1 MKEFNSNYLGMVI
14 NSSDPEYRGRV
25 QIFIPHIMPTL
36 YDGWNKEG
44 QDIEISCVGSNIPQG
59 LSPELHARLVKI
71 LPWAEA
77 ASPIVGSSSPGSFFS
92 DVVQGVKSAAGAVV
106 AAAESLFV
114 QTPTAKPTTV
124 SGPLGSLYTEAS
136 QYLGSGNLAARG
148 LKGFQTGESQGA
160 CARSTVA
167 LLGAMTGDKALQT
180 GSAGG
185 NAGQFALGGNLGLP
199 SSSFQPKQP
208 VTSDYINSP
217 SQWKP
222 GDTIACQN
230 NGVGHIFT
238 YTGVGDK
245 PWSSDFASASPQI
258 GSSARNCALHQP
270 TPEAQNKISAN
281 LNRLYGQ
288 TPPTTQPVGDEQTSA
303 SGTSASPNPIA
314 NAQATTSETAPTP
327 QTTIT
332 AAEGAGISGTI
343 SGGGT
348 ITNTTGFSDNE
359 LKFAM
364 RIAAGESGAG
374 VVNAKSVYGDITNV
388 KQRVAYAYGY
398 GKGLSISQL
407 EAQGQQ
413 LIDSNQVDWKKVD
426 IGYVQSNEYDTAQK
440 GAVNTGSY
448 KDQIV
453 GTAQAIRNLSSKNP
467 ALGNKVLESIRSG
480 NFAEA
485 DSILG
490 SRGGPSIGTKYFALM
505 DHKNKTSALE
515 NRIATEFGGDVN
527 AALESINRDLPP
539 LPTIAEL
546 SSGAYDPAAA
556 PDTKNY
562 VAASEATISSSV
574 VNNTDSNGR
583 TPVINT
589 NDMANGLFTFPKPGS
604 MVWVFFREGN
614 PLFPVYFAASYSAAE
629 WSSAYRGGSKSEFD
643 DHETPG
649 VDISTTNMKLNP
661 SGGLLAKNRLNLND
675 PLDNESVFSLYH
687 GEGSNITFKN
697 GCDFHYS
704 KNNKRDEVESD
715 RFVVTKG
722 YKEQWVEGD
731 ESSNVRGNVIVKI
744 GKIDQEAIDAMNELA
759 DFNKELSDTL
769 KQNS

>member
-1 MKEFNSNYLGMVI
+1 MHYGNHLGMVI

-25 QIFIPHIMPTL
+25 QIFVPHVMPTL

-44 QDIEISCVGSNIPQG
+44 EDIEISCVGSNIPQG

-92 DVVQGVKSAAGAVV
+92 DLVQGAKTVAGAAAGALESGVS
-106 AAAESLFV
+106 AAKSYFS
-114 QTPTAKPTTV
+114 QTPTSSPVPSSGASGEDLANSAKNLIGTST
-124 SGPLGSLYTEAS
+124 A
-136 QYLGSGNLAARG
+136 NLAG
-148 LKGFQTGESQGA
+148 T
-160 CARSTVA
+160 
-167 LLGAMTGDKALQT
+167 D
-180 GSAGG
+180 
-185 NAGQFALGGNLGLP
+185 GGNLGCAAAVSLMFKKATGQDIVP
-199 SSSFQPKQP
+199 GQTVVTGTTQLYSHMSKSSDYVEVPIDQMQPGDILVTPRNFQTGKAGHTGIYVGDGRIVSNSSSGFMG
-208 VTSDYINSP
+208 SER
-217 SQWKP
+217 
-222 GDTIACQN
+222 GTIQN
-230 NGVGHIFT
+230 NYNVDSWKKGVVSRNPGGS
-238 YTGVGDK
+238 GVFRYVGLTSTSTDTPK
-245 PWSSDFASASPQI
+245 PA
-258 GSSARNCALHQP
+258 
-270 TPEAQNKISAN
+270 T
-281 LNRLYGQ
+281 
-288 TPPTTQPVGDEQTSA
+288 GDEQTSA

-332 AAEGAGISGTI
+332 AVEGAGISGTV

-348 ITNTTGFSDNE
+348 VSPASLAVGANGKVDPQQ
-359 LKFAM
+359 LKSYIEQ
-364 RIAAGESGAG
+364 RIANSKLNNYVPADAAKYGVDGSPKSWANYFTKLSEKESGFNASQTYTESFSNSKG
-374 VVNAKSVYGDITNV
+374 ERVVSTGLFQVSYESV
-388 KQRVAYAYGY
+388 RGY
-398 GKGLSISQL
+398 GVGKGMSDQELNSKLSDPMFNIDAAIAIHERNVLRDGKL
-407 EAQGQQ
+407 EVGGGKGAGGYFASASMRK
-413 LIDSNQVDWKKVD
+413 IAADVTAGKVD
-426 IGYVQSNEYDTAQK
+426 SFDASATASSPQQS
-440 GAVNTGSY
+440 V
-448 KDQIV
+448 
-453 GTAQAIRNLSSKNP
+453 SS
-467 ALGNKVLESIRSG
+467 A
-480 NFAEA
+480 
-485 DSILG
+485 
-490 SRGGPSIGTKYFALM
+490 
-505 DHKNKTSALE
+505 
-515 NRIATEFGGDVN
+515 
-527 AALESINRDLPP
+527 
-539 LPTIAEL
+539 
-546 SSGAYDPAAA
+546 
-556 PDTKNY
+556 
-562 VAASEATISSSV
+562 V

-583 TPVINT
+583 TPVVNT

-614 PLFPVYFAASYSAAE
+614 PLFPVYFAASYSSAE
-629 WSSAYRGGSKSEFD
+629 WSSAYRGGSKSEYD

>member
-44 QDIEISCVGSNIPQG
+44 EDIEISCVGSNIPQG

-136 QYLGSGNLAARG
+136 QYLGSGDLAARG

-208 VTSDYINSP
+208 VTSDYINNP

-332 AAEGAGISGTI
+332 VAEGAGISGTVSGKMTI
-343 SGGGT
+343 TEPSTTIADSIFNSEARLDKSGNLQVYNLPGNDGGGSYEVAGINEKYHGPAAAKLKGLIEGGQQEAAKSYAKSYIMDYT
-348 ITNTTGFSDNE
+348 KTATKLSANSGTEYALRDITFNRGAGGANWMA
-359 LKFAM
+359 KK
-364 RIAAGESGAG
+364 AAG
-374 VVNAKSVYGDITNV
+374 
-388 KQRVAYAYGY
+388 
-398 GKGLSISQL
+398 LSPNLKMSDVDRAAIL
-407 EAQGQQ
+407 EAQQKDPKGYLQN
-413 LIDSNQVDWKKVD
+413 LRLAASEYESTQVG
-426 IGYVQSNEYDTAQK
+426 IRANLNK
-440 GAVNTGSY
+440 G
-448 KDQIV
+448 
-453 GTAQAIRNLSSKNP
+453 
-467 ALGNKVLESIRSG
+467 
-480 NFAEA
+480 
-485 DSILG
+485 
-490 SRGGPSIGTKYFALM
+490 
-505 DHKNKTSALE
+505 LE
-515 NRIATEFGGDVN
+515 NRFNKRLENSLSILDGNVPMTDPS
-527 AALESINRDLPP
+527 ESIAFEAPEI
-539 LPTIAEL
+539 PT
-546 SSGAYDPAAA
+546 
-556 PDTKNY
+556 T
-562 VAASEATISSSV
+562 SV

-583 TPVINT
+583 TPVVNT

-614 PLFPVYFAASYSAAE
+614 PLFPVYFAASYSSAE
-629 WSSAYRGGSKSEFD
+629 WSSAYRGGSKSEYD

>member
-1 MKEFNSNYLGMVI
+1 MKMHYGNHLGMVI

-25 QIFIPHIMPTL
+25 QIFVPHVMPTL

-44 QDIEISCVGSNIPQG
+44 EDIEISCVGSNIPQG

-136 QYLGSGNLAARG
+136 QYLGSGDLAAKG

-208 VTSDYINSP
+208 VTSDYINNS

-270 TPEAQNKISAN
+270 TPEAQSKIAAN
-281 LNRLYGQ
+281 LTRLYGQ
-288 TPPTTQPVGDEQTSA
+288 TPPTASPAGGEQTAA

-314 NAQATTSETAPTP
+314 NAQGTTSETAPTP

-332 AAEGAGISGTI
+332 AAEGAGISGTVSGTQTVSDGLAKLAADRQAKFAQELNDPAIMSRLTYLATKEVGANEANQTAFMETVINRAHFSGKSI
-343 SGGGT
+343 SSIANSSYYAVGAGT
-348 ITNTTGFSDNE
+348 LPVSQTTTNAVSKVMNGSNTTNLATDAGSNDYKGNNQV
-359 LKFAM
+359 ANR
-364 RIAAGESGAG
+364 RIAEG
-374 VVNAKSVYGDITNV
+374 V
-388 KQRVAYAYGY
+388 
-398 GKGLSISQL
+398 
-407 EAQGQQ
+407 
-413 LIDSNQVDWKKVD
+413 
-426 IGYVQSNEYDTAQK
+426 
-440 GAVNTGSY
+440 TGNWLH
-448 KDQIV
+448 DGQIV
-453 GTAQAIRNLSSKNP
+453 GTDQGEFYYRSNSGKYKTTAGLAADKYAKENGIETGTATVNTYQA
-467 ALGNKVLESIRSG
+467 
-480 NFAEA
+480 
-485 DSILG
+485 
-490 SRGGPSIGTKYFALM
+490 
-505 DHKNKTSALE
+505 
-515 NRIATEFGGDVN
+515 
-527 AALESINRDLPP
+527 P
-539 LPTIAEL
+539 LP
-546 SSGAYDPAAA
+546 
-556 PDTKNY
+556 
-562 VAASEATISSSV
+562 ISPNV
-574 VNNTDSNGR
+574 VNNTDGNGR
-583 TPVINT
+583 TPVVNT

-649 VDISTTNMKLNP
+649 VDISTTNMKMNP
-661 SGGLLAKNRLNLND
+661 SGGLLAKNRVNLND